1 MSSPNYEPIA
11 FSDADRYEAWL
22 GAMHNEIQALR
33 SNDTWSL
40 VPFHSSMNIV
50 GSRWVYRIKR
60 HMNSSVERYKVRLVA
75 RGFT

>member
-1 MSSPNYEPIA
+1 
-11 FSDADRYEAWL
+11 
-22 GAMHNEIQALR
+22 MHNEIQALR

-40 VPFHSSMNIV
+40 VPFHPSMNIV
-50 GSRWVYRIKR
+50 GSWWVYRIKR

>member
-1 MSSPNYEPIA
+1 
-11 FSDADRYEAWL
+11 
-22 GAMHNEIQALR
+22 MHNEIQALR

-40 VPFHSSMNIV
+40 VPFHPSMNIV
-50 GSRWVYRIKR
+50 GSRWVYRIKH